1 MTGNDRSPA
10 RRGPARFVPPILWM
24 GLIGLG
30 SSSLLSG
37 SRTGHW
43 MYSLF
48 GQLGS
53 WATPALFEAVHLAI
67 RKIGHLLEF
76 GVLAVL
82 WYRALAP
89 APRAAAAAFLLA
101 TAYGAVDELRQ
112 GLDPSRVPA
121 VSDVVV
127 DGLGAWIAL
136 AAWTE
141 SRALRAATLRSRGLG
156 GGPAR
161 GAWRPGN
168 RPRCVAR
175 PPGRRRGRRSHRA
188 RTAGGGAR
196 AVGPRRAARRHA
208 AAGPPRGRCRR
219 STLGGPVEP
228 DHDLDVRGVR
238 EHVDGL
244 NRRYPVPRPAQ
255 GGEIPREGAGIA

>member
-1 MTGNDRSPA
+1 LNEAIAMTGNDRSPA

-141 SRALRAATLRSRGLG
+141 SRALRAATLGVAAWVVGLLAGLG
-156 GGPAR
+156 VLGTVLDVSLGRPAGDAA
-161 GAWRPGN
+161 GAALGLGLLA
-168 RPRCVAR
+168 VGLAR
-175 PPGRRRGRRSHRA
+175 WAQGARLAAAPPPGRP
-188 RTAGGGAR
+188 AGD
-196 AVGPRRAARRHA
+196 
-208 AAGPPRGRCRR
+208 AAG
-219 STLGGPVEP
+219 
-228 DHDLDVRGVR
+228 
-238 EHVDGL
+238 
-244 NRRYPVPRPAQ
+244 RP
-255 GGEIPREGAGIA
+255 

>member
-1 MTGNDRSPA
+1 MTSNDRSPA

-82 WYRALAP
+82 WYRAGRHSSWPRPTAP
-89 APRAAAAAFLLA
+89 WTSSARGSIRAAC
-101 TAYGAVDELRQ
+101 
-112 GLDPSRVPA
+112 
-121 VSDVVV
+121 
-127 DGLGAWIAL
+127 
-136 AAWTE
+136 
-141 SRALRAATLRSRGLG
+141 
-156 GGPAR
+156 
-161 GAWRPGN
+161 RP
-168 RPRCVAR
+168 
-175 PPGRRRGRRSHRA
+175 
-188 RTAGGGAR
+188 
-196 AVGPRRAARRHA
+196 
-208 AAGPPRGRCRR
+208 
-219 STLGGPVEP
+219 
-228 DHDLDVRGVR
+228 
-238 EHVDGL
+238 
-244 NRRYPVPRPAQ
+244 
-255 GGEIPREGAGIA
+255 

>member
-1 MTGNDRSPA
+1 LNEAIAMTATDDSPA

-30 SSSLLSG
+30 SSSILSG
-37 SRTGHW
+37 SRTGQW
-43 MYSLF
+43 MYALF

-67 RKIGHLLEF
+67 RKMGHLLEF

-89 APRAAAAAFLLA
+89 APRAAVAAFLLA
-101 TAYGAVDELRQ
+101 TAYGGVDELRQ

-121 VSDVVV
+121 VSDVLV

-141 SRALRAATLRSRGLG
+141 SRVLRAATLRIAAWVAGLLAGLG
-156 GGPAR
+156 VVGTVVDVSLGRPAGDVA
-161 GAWRPGN
+161 GAALGLGLLAVGLVRWAHG
-168 RPRCVAR
+168 AR
-175 PPGRRRGRRSHRA
+175 PPVA
-188 RTAGGGAR
+188 
-196 AVGPRRAARRHA
+196 
-208 AAGPPRGRCRR
+208 PPPG
-219 STLGGPVEP
+219 
-228 DHDLDVRGVR
+228 
-238 EHVDGL
+238 
-244 NRRYPVPRPAQ
+244 RPAGDATGQ
-255 GGEIPREGAGIA
+255 P